1 MLEHLLRPLT
11 RLHHHE
17 INRTKNRGFRGRVRR
32 GSMHQEDWLEIRR
45 HYDFLQKDQIKA
57 TVIRITLIFV
67 VPLSY
72 FLVPLDENRTRT
84 HELVTQAH
92 RSQLSLQPPP

>member
-1 MLEHLLRPLT
+1 
-11 RLHHHE
+11 
-17 INRTKNRGFRGRVRR
+17 
-32 GSMHQEDWLEIRR
+32 MHQEDWLEIRR

-72 FLVPLDENRTRT
+72 FLVPLDENRTQT
-84 HELVTQAH
+84 HEFVSAVTGSH
-92 RSQLSLQPPP
+92 SLSTRSLMRPH